1 MKTNILTFL
10 SIWLLTGLSALAQS
24 PAVRIDTGR
33 IAGAKYQIAFPKNW
47 ETAKTRKLV
56 MFAHGY
62 EFMGSPR
69 QSSSPR
75 WLTVVQ
81 PFLDRGFAVA
91 ASDYLYQGFA
101 LPQGVDDTEALRQHV
116 VKTIGQPDTTI
127 MVGQSMGGGVALATL
142 ENFGQYYQ
150 GALPMCPFSSRPYLQ
165 CRKEFDIYATFNG
178 LFPGVATP
186 LTEIFDLSKPYKP
199 QPFSAMQDK
208 ATAIKKAIFAKDSAL
223 AIAFAKHY
231 DLKIDDLPLSLFFNE
246 NVLRDIAQKVK
257 GNPFDNTNT
266 LYSGFPNDL
275 LVNQKAERLAATAS
289 PDVIFK
295 KYDRTGN
302 ISKPVVL
309 LHTVYDQLIPPTYGE
324 VNFENMVHQ
333 QGKDALFVVK
343 YTNGQGHCQFKPSEV
358 GTAFDALR
366 QWLATGQKAKPGFI
380 D

>member
-1 MKTNILTFL
+1 MKTICLVSL
-10 SIWLLTGLSALAQS
+10 SILLLTIRLALAQS
-24 PAVRIDTGR
+24 PAVRIDSGR
-33 IAGAKYQIAFPKNW
+33 IAGAKYQLAFPKNW
-47 ETAKTRKLV
+47 ETAKTKKLV

-69 QSSSPR
+69 QSSNPR
-75 WLTVVQ
+75 WLSVVQ

-91 ASDYLYQGFA
+91 ASDYQYQGFA
-101 LPQGVDDTEALRQHV
+101 LAQGVDDTEALRQQV
-116 VKTIGQPDTTI
+116 VKTLGQPDTTI

-186 LTEIFDLSKPYKP
+186 LAEIFDLSKPYQA
-199 QPFSAMQDK
+199 QPFSAMQEK

-223 AIAFAKHY
+223 AIAFAKRY

-246 NVLRDIAQKVK
+246 NVLRDIAQKAK

-266 LYSGFPNDL
+266 LYSGFPDDL
-275 LVNQKAERLAATAS
+275 LVNQKAERLAATVS
-289 PDVIFK
+289 PDVIFG

-343 YTNGQGHCQFKPSEV
+343 VHQRAGPLPV
-358 GTAFDALR
+358 
-366 QWLATGQKAKPGFI
+366 
-380 D
+380 

>member
-1 MKTNILTFL
+1 MKTINLIFL
-10 SIWLLTGLSALAQS
+10 SLWLLTGFSALAQS
-24 PAVRIDTGR
+24 PAVRIDSGR
-33 IAGAKYQIAFPKNW
+33 IAGAKYQLAFPKNW
-47 ETAKTRKLV
+47 ETAKTKKLV

-69 QSSSPR
+69 QSSGPR
-75 WLTVVQ
+75 WLSVVQ

-91 ASDYLYQGFA
+91 ASDYQYQGFA

-116 VKTIGQPDTTI
+116 VKTLGQPDTTI

-178 LFPGVATP
+178 LFPGIVTP
-186 LTEIFDLSKPYKP
+186 LAEIFDLSKPY
-199 QPFSAMQDK
+199 QAQSGSNMVAK

-223 AIAFAKHY
+223 AIAFAKRY
-231 DLKIDDLPLSLFFNE
+231 DLKINDLPFSLFFNE
-246 NVLRDIAQKVK
+246 NVLRDIAQKAK

-266 LYSGFPNDL
+266 LYSGFPDDL
-275 LVNQKAERLAATAS
+275 LVNQKAERLSATVS
-289 PDVIFK
+289 PDVIFG

-333 QGKDALFVVK
+333 QGKDAFFAVK
-343 YTNGQGHCQFKPSEV
+343 YTNGQGHCQFKPNQV

-366 QWLATGQKAKPGFI
+366 QWLATGQKTKPGFI
-380 D
+380 E